1 MNIQDYFRPDE
12 QPLDTLLSDGGF
24 CGIFRTITCVGDS
37 LSSGEFQTQ
46 REDGTFRYHDMYEY
60 SWGQYIAR
68 ATGSTVYNMSRGG
81 MTAKELMSID
91 AYWDAA
97 QFPPTQGYIL
107 ALGVNDILNQKQE
120 VGTLDDIAADWREN
134 ADTFAGHYAGVIQ
147 RIKERQ
153 PNARFFLMTM
163 PKEIS
168 EERNAGIDAHA
179 ALLHQLAEKF
189 DHCYVMDFC
198 RYAPK
203 QDEAYRERFYMYG
216 HLNAAGY
223 VLTAKMVM
231 SYMDYLI
238 RHNLRDFDLVGY
250 IGREEM
256 LEG

>member
-1 MNIQDYFRPDE
+1 MDIQELFRPDE
-12 QPLDTLLSDGGF
+12 QPLERLLPDGGF

-37 LSSGEFQTQ
+37 LSSGEFQTR

-81 MTAKELMSID
+81 MTAKELMQID

-97 QFPPTQGYIL
+97 QFPPTQAYIL
-107 ALGVNDILNQKQE
+107 VLGVNDILNQKQE
-120 VGTLDDIAADWREN
+120 VGTLADIAENWRDN
-134 ADTFAGHYAGVIQ
+134 ADTFAGHYAGIIQ
-147 RIKERQ
+147 RIKEFQ

-163 PKEIS
+163 PKEI
-168 EERNAGIDAHA
+168 RRGCNAGINAHA
-179 ALLHQLAEKF
+179 ALLHQLAKKF
-189 DHCYVMDFC
+189 QNCYVMDFC
-198 RYAPK
+198 RFAPK
-203 QDEAYRERFYMYG
+203 QDEAYREKFCMYG

-223 VLTAKMVM
+223 MLTAKMVM
-231 SYMDYLI
+231 SYMDYII

-250 IGREEM
+250 IGREDM